1 MKRDFSSLENKKLN
15 DLKSISGG
23 SGSSYSIKCN
33 VVNAEGCTDTEYYN
47 DDGSYKPTA
56 WLCAGPAQASNDI
69 N

>member
-1 MKRDFSSLENKKLN
+1 MKRDFSSLENKKQN

-33 VVNAEGCTDTEYYN
+33 VLNSEGRTDTDYYN
-47 DDGSYKPTA
+47 DDGSYKSTG
-56 WLCAGPAQASNDI
+56 WLFAGPAQASNDI